1 MGSRGDVFL
10 KFQDQ
15 ELGSSEVE
23 KNTVLPTDDK
33 YLNGGLMKL
42 PKTLRDMLSVFVQT
56 NPSRISHFI
65 SVKFLV
71 IRLNLELLVAD
82 IPVGFSITRI
92 SQDRQT
98 KIPLLNSQ
106 HRCRFYPTPGN
117 YLERKRAHGT
127 NS

>member
-71 IRLNLELLVAD
+71 ISKQKIKWV
-82 IPVGFSITRI
+82 VGNQLI
-92 SQDRQT
+92 
-98 KIPLLNSQ
+98 KIII
-106 HRCRFYPTPGN
+106 
-117 YLERKRAHGT
+117 
-127 NS
+127 